1 MKTKADR
8 IANMPEY
15 PFARW
20 GERVNAA
27 RARGIDVIRLDIGN
41 PDLPPP
47 DAVIDA
53 LCSSAHRS
61 DSHGYPGYRGILDLR
76 DGIAEYYARRFGVKL
91 DSKNEI
97 IPLLGS
103 KEGIVYLSLA
113 ILDPGDLVLVPDPG
127 YPSYTMGAILAG
139 AKVCKFPLL
148 PNRGFLPDLDSI
160 PPEVADAA
168 KMMWINYPNNPTTVT
183 ADLGFFEQ
191 AVAFAHSHDLLLC
204 HDAPYCDVI
213 YDAHTPPSLLQV
225 PGAVDVAV
233 EFNSLSKTYNMAGW
247 RVGMAVGN
255 SDVLASLSRVK
266 SNVDSGQFLPVQ
278 EAAVRALTIPQE
290 WIEARNRIYKQ
301 RMQTAI
307 SGLASLGFSVTPPKA
322 TFYIW
327 TRVPEGW
334 NSEGFASALL
344 ENAGV
349 SVAPGSFF
357 GKNGEGYI
365 RISLTSPEPR
375 VAEAIDR
382 ISNVLEGL
390 SSVSSG

>member
-1 MKTKADR
+1 MKTQADR
-8 IANMPEY
+8 LEKMPEY

-20 GERVNAA
+20 EERVNAA

-53 LCSSAHRS
+53 LCSSARQS
-61 DSHGYPGYRGILDLR
+61 SNHGYPSYRGIPALR
-76 DGIAEYYARRFGVKL
+76 DGIAAYYARRFGVKL
-91 DSKNEI
+91 DPKDEVV
-97 IPLLGS
+97 PLLGS
-103 KEGIVYLSLA
+103 KEGIVHLSLA
-113 ILDPGDLVLVPDPG
+113 ILDPDDLVLVPDPG

-139 AKVCKFPLL
+139 AKVYKFPLL
-148 PNRGFLPDLDSI
+148 PSHVFLPDFDAI
-160 PPEVADAA
+160 PTKVTDAA
-168 KMMWINYPNNPTTVT
+168 KMMWINYPNNPTAVT
-183 ADLGFFEQ
+183 ADLRFFEQ
-191 AVAFAHSHDLLLC
+191 AVAFAHNHDLLLC
-204 HDAPYCDVI
+204 HDTPYCDII
-213 YDAHTPPSLLQV
+213 YDGYTPPSLLQV

-247 RVGMAVGN
+247 RVGIAVGN
-255 SDVLASLSRVK
+255 PGVLASLSRVK

-278 EAAVRALTIPQE
+278 EAAVRALEIPQE
-290 WIEARNRIYKQ
+290 WIDAHNRVYKE

-307 SGLASLGFSVTPPKA
+307 SGLASLGFSVIPPKA

-334 NSEGFASALL
+334 DSEEFATALL

-357 GKNGEGYI
+357 GENGEGYI
-365 RISLTSPEPR
+365 RISLTSPEAR
-375 VAEAIDR
+375 IAEAIDR
-382 ISNVLEGL
+382 IRNYLRGD
-390 SSVSSG
+390 SSVWSV